1 MIYEFRLPDIG
12 EGVVEGEVVRWLVSE
27 GEPLREDQPMV
38 EIMTDKATVE
48 IPAPRAGRVGK
59 RMYAEGQLC
68 PVGKVLITIELDGD
82 AAAGAGAAKSEA
94 SAETKAEKKPEK
106 KPEARS
112 ETRSE
117 TPAAAH
123 GHASS
128 SSQPS
133 SSQPSSS
140 QPSSPSSPSWQSSA
154 PSSAPASFESAGH
167 GNGTVTKAAAVLATP
182 ATRKLARD
190 TGVDLRQVVGTGPA
204 GRITSLDVKE
214 HQPGGGGPATSQ
226 PPSPPS
232 ARPPATIARDSGDVR
247 LPFRGLRKKIAENM
261 VRSKQTA
268 AHFTYVEEIDCTD
281 LVKLRQRANQRLHER
296 GVKLS
301 FLPFIIKAT
310 VAALQRFPQM
320 NAALDEAA
328 GEIVQR
334 RSYHIGLATA
344 TAAGLIVPVVRDADR
359 RSLVDLGQEID
370 RLAEATRTGK
380 ATREELGGSTFTI
393 TSLGALGGV
402 LATPIINFPEVAI
415 LGVHK
420 IAKRPAVSAAGTEV
434 VIRDLMNLSIS
445 VDHRV
450 VDGYDAAR
458 FVAEI
463 KLSLETPGLLFLE
476 SV

>member
-1 MIYEFRLPDIG
+1 MIYEFKLPDIG
-12 EGVVEGEVVRWLVSE
+12 EGVVEGEVVRWLVKE
-27 GEPLREDQPMV
+27 GDPLREDQPMV

-48 IPAPRAGRVGK
+48 IPAPRAGKVGK

-68 PVGKVLITIELDGD
+68 PVGKVLITIEMEGEAATVKAGAPTGATPTLTL
-82 AAAGAGAAKSEA
+82 AAAAAVTTAAGVRNPAGRTNGSGGAE
-94 SAETKAEKKPEK
+94 
-106 KPEARS
+106 
-112 ETRSE
+112 
-117 TPAAAH
+117 
-123 GHASS
+123 
-128 SSQPS
+128 
-133 SSQPSSS
+133 
-140 QPSSPSSPSWQSSA
+140 
-154 PSSAPASFESAGH
+154 
-167 GNGTVTKAAAVLATP
+167 VLATP

-190 TGVDLRQVVGTGPA
+190 MGVDIREVAGTGPA
-204 GRITSLDVKE
+204 GRITSDDLKE
-214 HQPGGGGPATSQ
+214 HLPAGGGERTSARLSRSPA
-226 PPSPPS
+226 PSP
-232 ARPPATIARDSGDVR
+232 ARETGDVR
-247 LPFRGLRKKIAENM
+247 VPFRGLRKKIAENM

-268 AHFTYVEEIDCTD
+268 AHFTYVEEIDCTE
-281 LVKLRQRANQRLHER
+281 LVTLRQRANQRLVER

-320 NAALDEAA
+320 NATLDEAA

-344 TAAGLIVPVVRDADR
+344 TEGGLVVPVVRDADR
-359 RSLVDLGQEID
+359 RSLVDIGQEID

-380 ATREELGGSTFTI
+380 ATRDELLGSTFTI

-420 IAKRPAVSAAGTEV
+420 ISKRPSVSASGTEV
-434 VIRDLMNLSIS
+434 VIRDLMNLSVS

-458 FVAEI
+458 FLAEI